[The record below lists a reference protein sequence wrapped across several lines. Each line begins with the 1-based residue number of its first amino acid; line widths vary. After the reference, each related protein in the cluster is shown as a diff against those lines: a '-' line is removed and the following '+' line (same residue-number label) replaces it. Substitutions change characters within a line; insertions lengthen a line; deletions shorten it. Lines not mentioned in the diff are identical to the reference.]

1 VAEEDIQMRGRLPIL
16 VGGTAMY
23 IKALVD
29 GLSEELPVSDTV
41 RAELAAEAGRRG
53 AARLHAEELMQVD
66 PESAARIHPNDERRV
81 IRALEVYRMTGQ
93 PMSKLQT
100 QWRVDGDTHYRMIGL
115 TMPREQLYARIDA
128 RVHAMMDAGLVA
140 EVRRVQALGIQ
151 RNASAA
157 GAIGYAEILAY
168 LAGAHDRDRA
178 VELIQRN
185 TRRFAKH
192 QLTWF
197 RGDARIA
204 WFDVNAYP
212 SVDMVADAVESFLV
226 AGGPTAEP
234 PPRLT

>member
-1 VAEEDIQMRGRLPIL
+1 
-16 VGGTAMY
+16 
-23 IKALVD
+23 
-29 GLSEELPVSDTV
+29 
-41 RAELAAEAGRRG
+41 
-53 AARLHAEELMQVD
+53 MQVD
-66 PESAARIHPNDERRV
+66 PESAARIHPNDKRRI
-81 IRALEVYRMTGQ
+81 IRALEVYRVTGR
-93 PMSKLQT
+93 PMSELQT
-100 QWRVDGDTHYRMIGL
+100 QWRADGDTHYRMIGL